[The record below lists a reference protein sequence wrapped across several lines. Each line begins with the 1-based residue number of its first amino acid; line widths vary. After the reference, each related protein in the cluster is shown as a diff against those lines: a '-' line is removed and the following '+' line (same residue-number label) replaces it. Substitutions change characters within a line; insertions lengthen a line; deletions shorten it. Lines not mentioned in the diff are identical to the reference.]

1 MERSCC
7 AVIVAAGGSTRMGCP
22 KQTLVL
28 EDAPVIAWTLHA
40 FEEARSV
47 SSMVL
52 VIREEDRAAMENV
65 VARYGISKP
74 VFFAAGGKE
83 RQLSVYHG
91 LLAVPSGTE
100 YVAVHDGARLLVTPE
115 EIDAVIAA
123 AGPEMGTALA
133 VRVKDT
139 IKEVNPEGIVVS
151 TPERETLR
159 AVQTPQVFPFARFFK
174 EMERAVAEAGLQE
187 CFVNMGYMPHSVIPT
202 WQRAA
207 SLLLLPLRKEPE
219 AGGILTGKFFEY
231 LASGSPILAFGP
243 KDGDLAAALAQTGAG
258 TIFQWD
264 EKEAVK
270 EYMLETYYKWLK
282 DCGKETACKSEKIEN
297 PQILRYSRRE
307 QAARL
312 SDLLDNM
319 TTEV

>member
-52 VIREEDRAAMENV
+52 VIREEDRAAMEDV

-74 VFFAAGGKE
+74 VFFAPGGKE

-174 EMERAVAEAGLQE
+174 EMERAVAEERYYTDDCQLWEHAGLPVRLCE
-187 CFVNMGYMPHSVIPT
+187 GSYENLKLTTPEDRLMAEAI
-202 WQRAA
+202 
-207 SLLLLPLRKEPE
+207 LRKR
-219 AGGILTGKFFEY
+219 GK
-231 LASGSPILAFGP
+231 
-243 KDGDLAAALAQTGAG
+243 
-258 TIFQWD
+258 
-264 EKEAVK
+264 
-270 EYMLETYYKWLK
+270 
-282 DCGKETACKSEKIEN
+282 
-297 PQILRYSRRE
+297 
-307 QAARL
+307 RL
-312 SDLLDNM
+312 
-319 TTEV
+319 